1 MFISLSSTFIFPD
14 EGFNRPVI
22 RFTSVLFPEP
32 DLPDIPIIIFTIGSY
47 ILIYNEKNFIDTIPT
62 LGLFV
67 VSAFRLLPSLSK
79 IISSLQTFKYN
90 RAAIDT
96 LNEQFNNLK
105 PIKIIK
111 KNYSKINFNK
121 ISIEKL
127 KFQNDQNKKISLLKN
142 LNYLL

>member
-1 MFISLSSTFIFPD
+1 M
-14 EGFNRPVI
+14 
-22 RFTSVLFPEP
+22 
-32 DLPDIPIIIFTIGSY
+32 
-47 ILIYNEKNFIDTIPT
+47 
-62 LGLFV
+62 
-67 VSAFRLLPSLSK
+67 LPSLSK

-127 KFQNDQNKKISLLKN
+127 KFQYEGKK
-142 LNYLL
+142 NYLIDGLNLEIKK